1 MLNPASL
8 IARLGDP
15 CEYPID
21 EAELHVRSLMAEGR
35 RVPERFALALQ
46 AEPPPAPA
54 SADRMLELMR
64 RVTPLDRLV
73 QLLDKI
79 IPSSSAE
86 VRGKARKLYETLTT
100 DLSWAEPFIRGNSGR
115 DAADL
120 IEALWRV
127 TPSTTLREIFVTA
140 AAQPHN
146 RLAGNGLV
154 GLFRLGDE
162 EARTA
167 VLSMTRHED
176 EAYRATAAWVIGR
189 VSWQGGATRL
199 NEMVHDESEKVR
211 RNARRALGRLNRFAT
226 EAA

>member
-15 CEYPID
+15 REYPID
-21 EAELHVRSLMAEGR
+21 EAEIHVRSLMAEGR

-54 SADRMLELMR
+54 TADRMFELMR

-73 QLLDKI
+73 QLLDRI
-79 IPSSSAE
+79 IPSSSTD
-86 VRGKARKLYETLTT
+86 VRTKARKLYAALTA
-100 DLSWAEPFIRGNSGR
+100 DLSWAEPFVRNVSNR
-115 DAADL
+115 ERSAVS
-120 IEALWRV
+120 EALWRV
-127 TPSTTLREIFVTA
+127 PPSKTLREIFIIA
-140 AAQPHN
+140 ACESHN

-162 EARTA
+162 EARAA
-167 VLSMTRHED
+167 VLNMTRHED
-176 EAYRATAAWVIGR
+176 ESFRAPAAWVIGR
-189 VSWQGGATRL
+189 VSWYGGATRL
-199 NEMVHDESEKVR
+199 QEMTKDEAEKVR
-211 RNARRALGRLNRFAT
+211 RNARRALGRLNRFNR